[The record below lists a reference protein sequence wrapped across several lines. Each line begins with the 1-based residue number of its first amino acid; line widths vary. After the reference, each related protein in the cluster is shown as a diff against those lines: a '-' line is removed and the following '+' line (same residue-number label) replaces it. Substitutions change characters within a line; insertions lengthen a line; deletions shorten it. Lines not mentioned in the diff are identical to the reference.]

1 MSTSQDR
8 CYASAYLE
16 GDLLE
21 LIDGSLWVVKGC
33 VHPGAPIAVPRLVN
47 GKKIK
52 RASEAF
58 EIIARYYPFF
68 VRYVPELGREAPVV
82 SPSWIRRTRRF
93 LHYEEGISSVDSVA
107 HGFMDRIKSVAIE
120 LIKLLHEECGLRCG
134 PTGSLLGGY
143 VGRHSD
149 IDINCVEKGDVLE
162 CLRDLRVKGFL
173 KPLPVKEFIKELP
186 LVSEIL
192 SWNDMSK
199 LAAHRLTQGIFKSLK
214 YTLRII
220 NCDRIQRFL
229 GPYTYVIKDTHVA
242 FKVMDF
248 DYRTPSIYGVE
259 LLRPALLSPR
269 KAYFITHR
277 VRFAE
282 VPFGSLVIAKGDIM
296 LRDNDV
302 AIVSLD
308 TPNSKVEALLLPP
321 CLKVFL
327 KTQIT

>member
-1 MSTSQDR
+1 MLTSQDR
-8 CYASAYLE
+8 CLAGAYLE

-21 LIDGSLWVVKGC
+21 LIDDSLWVVKGC

-52 RASEAF
+52 RMSEAF
-58 EIIARYYPFF
+58 EIIARYYSFF
-68 VRYVPELGREAPVV
+68 VRYVPELGRGAPVV

-93 LHYEEGISSVDSVA
+93 LHFSNVDSVA

-149 IDINCVEKGDVLE
+149 IDINCVEGQDVLE
-162 CLRDLRVKGFL
+162 CLRGLRVKGLL
-173 KPLPVKEFIKELP
+173 KPLPIKEFIKELP

-192 SWNDMSK
+192 GWNDMSK
-199 LAAHRLTQGIFKSLK
+199 LATHRLTQGIFKGLR

-229 GPYTYVIKDTHVA
+229 GPYTYVIKDAHVT

-248 DYRTPSIYGVE
+248 DYRTPSIYRVE
-259 LLRPALLSPR
+259 LLRPALLSSR
-269 KAYFITHR
+269 KTYFMTHR

-282 VPFGSLVIAKGDIM
+282 IPFGSLVIAKGDIM
-296 LRDNDV
+296 LRNSDV

-321 CLKVFL
+321 RLRHS
-327 KTQIT
+327 